1 MQTMMGFNIEPI
13 DIDAEAE
20 AKKDAEKQ
28 SVEVGDSTGVDA
40 EEVSS
45 ASIYSYFDV
54 SNPDNKESEQLKYIY
69 NYFAEEATSKADLL
83 WRIRSVE
90 NRIGTPE
97 LGTKR
102 FEKVY
107 RYLKLLGDRRE
118 LDKEI
123 SAHERKV

>member
-1 MQTMMGFNIEPI
+1 MQTMMGFNIEPVNT
-13 DIDAEAE
+13 DAEAE
-20 AKKDAEKQ
+20 AKRDAEKQ
-28 SVEVGDSTGVDA
+28 SVVVGDSAGVDA
-40 EEVSS
+40 EKVLS
-45 ASIYSYFDV
+45 AGIYSYFDV
-54 SNPDNKESEQLKYIY
+54 SNPSNKELDKLKYIY
-69 NYFAEEATSKADLL
+69 NYFAQEATSKADLL

-123 SAHERKV
+123 SAYERKV